1 MAMTYLPALL
11 LSNHQLT
18 RLAHTLHLA
27 CCGILFSFC
36 LPSANANP
44 TAITC
49 RGMCDASA
57 VVPLG
62 SEHFVVADDEDNLLR
77 VYSRT
82 HGGLPLHT
90 FDLSSFLRVDPK
102 SPEVDLEGAAPLG
115 DRVYWISSHARN
127 KDGKE
132 RVSRRRF
139 FATTLSEVNGTFT
152 IQPVGRPYLSLLMD
166 FLQDPRL
173 KPFNL
178 ATAARRAPKS
188 MNALN
193 IEGLCATPEG
203 HLLIG
208 FRNPV
213 PKGRALLVPL
223 LNPSEVIEGKSAR
236 LGDPLLLDLGGL
248 GIRSLARSGDR
259 YLIIAGAYDGKG
271 QSLLFEW
278 RGGADVPRRLPRAEL
293 AGLNPE
299 AIEFLTENGVQRL
312 LVVSDDGTRKIGG
325 QDCKTLT
332 DPNLKCFRAL
342 TIDL

>member
-1 MAMTYLPALL
+1 MTYLSAVLPSNHRPIRLPTALQLAAGGIL
-11 LSNHQLT
+11 LSL
-18 RLAHTLHLA
+18 
-27 CCGILFSFC
+27 G

-44 TAITC
+44 TAVTC

-57 VVPLG
+57 VVALG

-132 RVSRRRF
+132 RVSRRRL

-152 IQPVGRPYLSLLMD
+152 IQPVGRPYLNLLTDLM
-166 FLQDPRL
+166 QDPRL

-188 MNALN
+188 KNALN

-208 FRNPV
+208 FRNPI
-213 PKGRALLVPL
+213 PAGKALIVRL
-223 LNPSEVIEGKSAR
+223 LNPAEVIEGKSAR
-236 LGDPLLLDLGGL
+236 LGGTLLLDLGGL

-259 YLIIAGAYDGKG
+259 YLIVAGAYDGRG

-278 RGGADVPRRLPRAEL
+278 HGGADAPRPLPRAEL